1 MKQIEAVIFDWA
13 GTTVDYGCMAPIYAM
28 QEAFATHKL
37 VITLDEIRKPM
48 GMLKIDHIKAVL
60 EMERVKIHFHEI
72 HHRQPIHADVQEI
85 YNDFVKNIFDNLHL
99 YTQLIEGVLTVQDYL
114 RQHKIKIGST
124 TGYTR
129 DMLHIVA
136 DSAKQQGYVP
146 DCTVTADE
154 VKRGRP
160 YGYMLHQNI
169 AALDVLDTRSVVK
182 VGDTIVDIQEGLYA
196 GCWSVG
202 VVKGSSMLGL
212 SETEVSAMPAHELNL
227 RMRNVRY
234 QMLYSGAHFVIDSID
249 ELPWVIELIHEKMN
263 SGRQIMKEPTHAV

>member
-60 EMERVKIHFHEI
+60 DMERVKIHFHEA
-72 HHRQPIHADVQEI
+72 HHRQPSNTDVQEI
-85 YNDFVKNIFDNLHL
+85 YNDFEKNIFDNLHL

-136 DSAKQQGYVP
+136 DSAKQQGYAP

-169 AALDVLDTRSVVK
+169 AALDVLDTHSVVK

-212 SETEVSAMPAHELNL
+212 SETEVSAMPAHELSL

-249 ELPWVIELIHEKMN
+249 ELPWVIELIHAKMN
-263 SGRQIMKEPTHAV
+263 SGRQITKEFAHAV